1 MGNFPQAC
9 AQTISD
15 HNSENDTNRDG
26 IDSYHKNTVF
36 GTVQNAAVALI

>member
-15 HNSENDTNRDG
+15 RNSENDTNR
-26 IDSYHKNTVF
+26 
-36 GTVQNAAVALI
+36 